1 MQKDEIKH
9 HNFAFLAF
17 RGFYLDYL
25 WDVPVDL
32 KATQELHLLRN
43 RCPNCC
49 ILRSFLIVEFSY
61 FANIAFDI
69 AF

>member
-25 WDVPVDL
+25 RDVPADL
-32 KATQELHLLRN
+32 KATWEPHLVGWETDA
-43 RCPNCC
+43 PTTAYYVH
-49 ILRSFLIVEFSY
+49 S
-61 FANIAFDI
+61 
-69 AF
+69 